1 MRSVTAKPAHGQ
13 RSASAPLVPIVARYD
28 VGAHVVRVTRIS
40 EGRYG
45 VAVDEEEVPST
56 FGTQADAWEAGVR
69 EADRRNRPPDKP

>member
-1 MRSVTAKPAHGQ
+1 VTAKP
-13 RSASAPLVPIVARYD
+13 RSAPSPLLPIVARYE
-28 VGAHVVRVTRIS
+28 VGSHVVRVTRIS

-69 EADRRNRPPDKP
+69 EADRRNRLPAK

>member
-1 MRSVTAKPAHGQ
+1 MRNVTAKPFGQ
-13 RSASAPLVPIVARYD
+13 KSTAIPAAPIVARYE
-28 VGAHVVRVTRIS
+28 VGPHVVRVTRIS

-69 EADRRNRPPDKP
+69 EADRRNRQAGK